1 MTQIFT
7 GTGLGF
13 HGSSLGELGSYGPKG
28 APSLGQGGESVYV
41 NGANGNF
48 VLKQS
53 DGFLA
58 DVGFGLDLFQI
69 YNSRGEGQSPWRF
82 NTDTRLEVDGKPNTA
97 GSMVK
102 RIDEDGHCSRFIY
115 DERQCAYLAED
126 GAITQLTFRD
136 DSWHYGEGNAP
147 TSCNYNAQGQLTSLS
162 DRDGHELRFSYQN
175 GHLTSLVDTSG
186 RQTVTWSFSQGL
198 LRDVTWMSNDQT
210 VHHLHYD
217 YDVQN
222 RLSKVSRD
230 LGNGK
235 TYWITYDYVADSN
248 LISDIRQS
256 DGTNLHIDYDPEGR
270 VTRLVDGEGRITTYQ
285 YLAGKT
291 IVTNGLGESWTYS
304 YDIDARLTGI
314 DGPENFHLNYH
325 YEGKHLAAIT
335 QGNQR
340 WQFLYNDAGDCIR
353 IDDPSGGVTR
363 RSYDSEHRLLS
374 ETHYQ
379 TFDGDHQP
387 QTPLTTRFVYDE
399 QGHLRFEITAEGTV
413 TEYRYSLDGLRI
425 SSRCYLRGTMNTRQM
440 PAEKVFT
447 LNELTSWC
455 QQQDQQAV
463 SLVAYHYDWRGS
475 LSEEIHYLQVDPQ
488 GEGILTNDALRA
500 YSRYDAT
507 GRLVEKSSLTASGL
521 STTHYFYDDLGRLIK
536 TIDNQHHEQTIE
548 YDDTHQ
554 RIITTDS
561 NGLQTIG
568 TYDHSGLL
576 LSTQR
581 LDSSDGHQYGTVT
594 YRYDAAGRLIAETNV
609 EGKTSYSFYDQQ
621 GRLQG
626 SISASG
632 QVTDYLYDEAGHC
645 IQTHQYQQTLD
656 MRSLQGTLPA
666 WMTIKPLTTSQDR
679 ITQVVYNTYH
689 QIAYQ
694 IDAEGAVIGYQYDA
708 EGRVIAKT
716 AYANRLAHFLS
727 TQRLMIGDI
736 ALIASSNDRNMSY
749 YYDSEGRL
757 QGEINGEGS
766 ATGYR
771 YDNAGHLID
780 VCHYTNQVVLARTG
794 NWGLDAPSNTNKDIH
809 AYSLYNVAGLKI
821 ADIDAGGYVT
831 EYRYDARGLLTDT
844 IAYYTKLK
852 SSFTPNDNTV
862 LDEIRP
868 NPHANDHRISYR
880 YNDLNQLIEETNQSG
895 LAITYAYDEQGLLI
909 NKTTTDSKTHEAR
922 QQRYRYDAL
931 GRIIQRLDELGAA
944 CLQKNSLL
952 NQGEIDAIWQQH
964 SIRYVYDNAS
974 HLLSTTNALNQ
985 VTRYF
990 YNDAGLLTYTL
1001 NASGSVTE
1009 NRYNAFNQIETTI
1022 RYSAYWIGNA
1032 DATNTQQIKQY
1043 LTASANANLDEVTHY
1058 EYNSIGMVI
1067 SKCQGTSGKLTTSYN
1082 AFGELETSALRTSA
1096 NKDTLTSYQYD
1107 RRGLLR
1113 YRTEDVGGLNK
1124 AFEAQYDALG
1134 RMNKVLDGRQGAT
1147 TYLFNK
1153 RGEQIY
1159 IEDPGHGKKIM
1170 TYDAFGRLLS
1180 VDDTTDVTYTYDD
1193 QNNTLTLMHTNTASK
1208 VVTQFN
1214 AFGDKITLTDGTK
1227 QTTHYQ
1233 YDAKGQLIHIDAPEQ
1248 TSTDYTYDTDGH
1260 LLFQQ
1265 DAGGHIL
1272 RYTYD
1277 AEGHVL
1283 TKTVDPDG
1291 LNLTTTYSY
1300 DGIGRQLQLID
1311 NGRCTRFSY
1320 DNQGHLIKKCLDP
1333 DGLNLITAFSYT
1345 ESGLLARQITYNPQ
1359 GANKVIAY
1367 EWDAL
1372 GRCTTTTIDP
1382 DGLKLTS
1389 RYEYD
1394 NNGNVIC
1401 QTDANQHRIQSI
1413 YDANNR
1419 VRYRMDAR
1427 GVVTEHCYDI
1437 KGNETKTITYANR
1450 IATTTRYDAASL
1462 VTAIKLDAAADHYQ
1476 FFAYDKKNN
1485 VILSHDGLGY
1495 ATRYTY
1501 DASGNVTAKTLYA
1514 TPCSISALKAGGTP
1528 EPQGSIQDRTIRF
1541 AYDGLNQQRFQ
1552 IDANRRVTEYR
1563 YDTSGQL
1570 TQQTRFATVI
1580 NLESMANNYSP
1591 PNIQAHLQDN
1601 PEQDESTQYAY
1612 DTAGRLHLQLS
1623 PSGVATAYQYDK
1635 AGNIIATTQYAI
1647 KLTAPQR
1654 ALTEWTA
1661 HLQTSTNDRTTHA
1674 VYDAASREIY
1684 RISPAGKVLERRYD
1698 AVGNVLTDI
1707 VHTQSLQLLTY
1718 DQKSIQAALGQDKTT
1733 DHQTNYQY
1741 DLAGRL
1747 LKKTDAEHHTTQYTY
1762 DNNNNVATKIDTNNT
1777 CWTYHYNEANQLIET
1792 LSPKTTFSTYK
1803 SGIWVDETREISTQN
1818 QYDSFGNLITVI
1830 RDAQGIN
1837 QTIQYTFDS
1846 NNRKLDTLYPD
1857 RAINAASQSAS
1868 NERQE
1873 TIKTL
1878 IETCRYNAFGDVIA
1892 SSDRAG
1898 HWRHWTYDNVGHMM
1912 YAVDAENNLTHYQY
1926 DALDN
1931 VSTKTTYAT
1940 RLKLSEG
1947 SDYTT
1952 TTLKKAIIDSNHD
1965 RHDYY
1970 VYDKDHQLI
1979 ESRKDAVNIYNART
1993 GTYHTLSPTTTLT
2006 YNAFGDVVTKAVQLT
2021 DTDWAVT
2028 RSYYNLDGLKTA
2040 TLDAEGY
2047 LTTYT
2052 YNEFCLLATEIQF
2065 AQRTTTE
2072 YTNTNEDYT
2081 RPTVDNNDR
2090 QVTFLYD
2097 ALGQLTSKTLKQVTY
2112 QRLTGGTSSQYE
2124 TITNDLT
2131 SRYGYDALG
2140 NLVSTTDAQ
2149 GNTAYSY
2156 YNASGQLTAKA
2167 GASVKTG
2174 RPATSYRYD
2183 ALGQLIESKQ
2193 WASGAK
2199 KADESHLTL
2208 QGATMNDI
2216 IMNDVYDND
2225 GRLIQQVDG
2234 TGHKTYFSYDA
2245 NGNIARSWQ
2254 VLNQANKTTL
2264 LQDKRYRY
2272 DAENHLTQ
2280 SATIKA
2286 NGQYATDDAEYNAFG
2301 EVTAKGVDSQLA
2313 QQIDYDKA
2321 GRVWRSNL
2329 QGYFQIYVYDLTNQ
2343 VTQVVTST
2351 NAFGSQYDELGVDLS
2366 QSDYEHAVRFNED
2379 KFLYDLQRQDTV
2391 YDALGRLLSQTKDGS
2406 TSATDKFNH
2415 KLVKRASQ
2423 LQQVDRWGN
2432 VVKHTN
2438 ANGYSTQYDYN
2449 AFDQVVKQTLPEVR
2463 VVDEH
2468 GVAQQLRPII
2478 YYAYDALGRS
2488 IAMTDANGHTVAKQL
2503 DAEGRVTQEIDAL
2516 NHHRD
2521 KEYDLLGQLVR
2532 ATNERGGTTTYA
2544 YDKANRL
2551 LSVTTDQT
2559 WQGYNYDGAGQ
2570 LIQQTDGRGNV
2581 TQYSYD
2587 ALGHPINR
2595 EQAGALTT
2603 YEYDDAG
2610 HKTDERD
2617 AKGNTLSWSYDKNG
2631 RLQGH
2636 TDLGGHKTSY
2646 TYNHNGLILTEQS
2659 TSGKDLLYHY
2669 YSDGQ
2674 LEIYEDNVSKE
2685 KVSYS
2690 YDAESNVL
2698 SKESS
2703 RVDAWIVETDHYQY
2717 DALGRLVQ
2725 VRRRNPEDK
2734 NTAEPDQDHA
2744 LLSVNYDYDAVGN
2757 IRHTNVDA
2765 NYAKH
2770 PHVRHEDYF
2779 RYDANNRMIV
2789 NKGQLQNGQILMTAS
2804 QGSELGYDE
2813 SGNINTARKYE
2824 NGTLQNYAYR
2834 YNTAN
2839 LLELIKKN
2847 GIDFQTKTYD
2857 KAGNVEKENLYNSVG
2872 GITQKNVMIYEKG
2885 RLTAQITQDSNDKE
2899 VNQTRYEYDEVGNL
2913 TTLKTL
2919 ASTSTQTH
2927 QYTYEAWDGY
2937 LQKNDVASLVQT
2949 GRATIQGNS
2958 ERIYDVN
2965 GQLKEAIDKPLGNSV
2980 QNNSTQYIAS
2990 SIDGIRARQD
3000 KDGQTSYLMVAGKT
3014 IGDLRL
3020 DNNNV
3025 QHLDIYGGFT
3035 PSGHPDS
3042 QLEGLKGFSHK
3053 NAQLAAKT
3061 LSSFFNGTH
3070 AATIA
3075 IEPGTLPEA
3084 PQDNLGAYTLQAG
3097 DTLDNIALQVYGD
3110 SSLWYLLADA
3120 NGITDRNAHAGE
3132 KGSQLHAGQR
3142 LNIPPAASGQ
3152 HYTNATHKVLNSNN
3166 LIGNTSATTP
3176 LPPTPPPPKNNHN
3189 SFFKT
3194 MANIVVAVVAV
3205 VATVLSAGALGLV
3218 AAAAGSISS
3227 LSAAGIG
3234 GIISAGMGVLGG
3246 ATALTGAAGAAALS
3260 TATTLGIGFS
3270 AGFIGNIAAQGA
3282 ANAFGLQKGIDLK
3295 GALITGL
3302 ATAATAGINRAL
3314 SESNLYSQLHNTM
3327 DNLSIDSFN
3336 IKSAAEMMEKDA
3348 LSQSLNLALSR
3359 HQHFDWLQLS
3369 INGATAGLINSTPG
3383 KKINQTLN
3391 KLDKNTGILTTELQS
3406 LTTGATTSAA
3416 TGSHFNATQVLTE
3429 NLGNAV
3435 GSSLLQAGQNKDN
3448 AAAWNNA
3455 ADNISEQGLYSSIPS
3470 EEGAYSAMPAG
3481 TYQRFHEEADSRAWN
3496 THDSLTYHSEL
3507 MKNWEGEGNASF
3519 KNNWNNRPHGLEEI
3533 GDKMIDNFLNKKSSN
3548 FDLLQSRIFGS
3559 EGGISN
3565 RPADFGGYTNKGIT
3579 IATFENYAQSDL
3591 GLRPTLENLRKI
3603 TNEQATTIYKNH
3615 FWNSIKADEINSLSI
3630 AYSLFD
3636 FHVNAPGHAVKI
3648 LQLSVN
3654 ELGGNLVVDNK
3665 MGAKTIQAI
3674 NKVEP
3679 QQLFD
3684 IYKQNRI
3691 DYYHEYVHKY
3701 PSQKVFLNGWL
3712 HRVNDLKFEN

>member
-13 HGSSLGELGSYGPKG
+13 HGSSLGQLGSYGPKG
-28 APSLGQGGESVYV
+28 AASLGQGGESVYV
-41 NGANGNF
+41 NGANGNL

-69 YNSRGEGQSPWRF
+69 YNSRGESQSPWRF
-82 NTDTRLEVDGKPNTA
+82 NTETRLEIDGQPNTA

-115 DERQCAYLAED
+115 DEHQNAYLAED
-126 GAITQLTFRD
+126 GATAQLTFLD
-136 DSWHYGEGNAP
+136 DSWHYYEGNAQ
-147 TSCNYNAQGQLTSLS
+147 TSCNYNKQGQLTSLS

-198 LRDVTWMSNDQT
+198 LRDVTWMSDDQT
-210 VHHLHYD
+210 IHHLHYD
-217 YDVQN
+217 YDEQN

-270 VTRLVDGEGRITTYQ
+270 VKRLIDGEGRITTYQ

-304 YDIDARLTGI
+304 YDVDARLTGI

-340 WQFLYNDAGDCIR
+340 WQFIYNDAGDCIR
-353 IDDPSGGVTR
+353 IDEPSGGVTR
-363 RSYDSEHRLLS
+363 RSYDKEHRLLS
-374 ETHYQ
+374 ETRYQ

-387 QTPLTTRFVYDE
+387 QTPLTTRFVYDA
-399 QGHLRFEITAEGTV
+399 QGHLRFEITADGTV
-413 TEYRYSLDGLRI
+413 TEHRYSLDGLRI
-425 SSRCYLRGTMNTRQM
+425 SSRCYLRGIINTRQM
-440 PAEKVFT
+440 PAEQVIT
-447 LNELTSWC
+447 LNELTRWC

-463 SLVAYHYDWRGS
+463 SLVTYHYDWRGS
-475 LSEEIHYLQVDPQ
+475 LSEEIHYLQVDQQ
-488 GEGILTNDALRA
+488 GEGILTNDTLRA
-500 YSRYDAT
+500 YSRYDAA

-548 YDDTHQ
+548 YDDAHQ
-554 RIITTDS
+554 RIITTDP
-561 NGLQTIG
+561 NGLQTICM
-568 TYDHSGLL
+568 YDQSGLL

-581 LDSSDGHQYGTVT
+581 LDSGGHQYGTIT
-594 YRYDAAGRLIAETNV
+594 YRYDAAGRLVAETNL

-656 MRSLQGTLPA
+656 MRSFQGTMPPA
-666 WMTIKPLTTSQDR
+666 WMAVKPLATNQDR
-679 ITQVVYNTYH
+679 ITQKVYNKYH
-689 QIAYQ
+689 QMAYQ
-694 IDAEGAVIGYQYDA
+694 INAEGAVIGYRYDA

-716 AYANRLAHFLS
+716 AYANRLPHFLS

-771 YDNAGHLID
+771 YDKAGHLID
-780 VCHYTNQVVLARTG
+780 VCHYTNKVLARTG
-794 NWGLDAPSNTNKDIH
+794 DWGIDAPNSNDDTDLH
-809 AYSLYNVAGLKI
+809 AYSLYNAIGLKI
-821 ADIDAGGYVT
+821 ADIDAEGYLT
-831 EYRYDARGLLTDT
+831 EYRYDASGLLIDT
-844 IAYYTKLK
+844 IAYYIELEYL
-852 SSFTPNDNTV
+852 FTPNENTT
-862 LDEIRP
+862 LEAIRP
-868 NPHANDHRISYR
+868 NHHANDHHISYR

-895 LAITYAYDEQGLLI
+895 LVIRYAYDEQGLLI

-922 QQRYRYDAL
+922 QQRYRYDSL
-931 GRIIQRLDELGAA
+931 GRVIQRLDELGAA
-944 CLQKNSLL
+944 CLQQNSLL
-952 NQGEIDAIWQQH
+952 NQSEIDAIWQQH
-964 SIRYVYDNAS
+964 SVRYVYDNAS

-1009 NRYNAFNQIETTI
+1009 TRYNAFQQIETTI

-1032 DATNTQQIKQY
+1032 DVNTQQLKQY
-1043 LTASANANLDEVTHY
+1043 LTASANANLDEATLY
-1058 EYNSIGMVI
+1058 EYNTIGMVI
-1067 SKCQGTSGKLTTSYN
+1067 SKRQGTIGKLTTTYN
-1082 AFGELETSALRTSA
+1082 AFGELETSTLRTGS
-1096 NKDTLTSYQYD
+1096 NIETLTNYQYD

-1113 YRTEDVGGLNK
+1113 HRTEDVGGLNK
-1124 AFEAQYDALG
+1124 AFEAQYDALAQI
-1134 RMNKVLDGRQGAT
+1134 NKTLDGRQGAT
-1147 TYLFNK
+1147 TYHFNK

-1159 IEDPGHGKKIM
+1159 IEDPGHGRRKIM
-1170 TYDAFGRLLS
+1170 TYDAFGRVLS
-1180 VDDTTDVTYTYDD
+1180 SSDMTSVTYTYDD
-1193 QNNTLTLMHTNTASK
+1193 QNNTLTLAHKNTASK

-1214 AFGDKITLTDGTK
+1214 AFGDKIMLTDGNN

-1248 TSTDYTYDTDGH
+1248 TSTNYVYDTDGR
-1260 LLFQQ
+1260 LLFQE
-1265 DAGGHIL
+1265 DANGHML

-1291 LNLTTTYSY
+1291 LNLISTYSY
-1300 DGIGRQLQLID
+1300 DGLGRQLQIID
-1311 NGRCTRFSY
+1311 NGRCTRFTY
-1320 DNQGHLIKKCLDP
+1320 DNQGNLIKKCLDP

-1345 ESGLLARQITYNPQ
+1345 DSGRLARQTTYNPQ
-1359 GANKVIAY
+1359 GADKVVAY

-1372 GRCTTTTIDP
+1372 GRCSTTTIDP
-1382 DGLKLTS
+1382 DGLKLIT

-1394 NNGNVIC
+1394 NNDNVIC
-1401 QTDANQHRIQSI
+1401 QTDANQHRIQYV
-1413 YDANNR
+1413 YDANNH
-1419 VRYRMDAR
+1419 VRYSIDAR
-1427 GVVTEHCYDI
+1427 GVVTEHCYSI
-1437 KGNETKTITYANR
+1437 NGSETQTITYANR
-1450 IATTTRYDAASL
+1450 ITMTSRYDETSL
-1462 VTAIKLDAAADHYQ
+1462 ITAIKPDTNADHYQ
-1476 FFAYDKKNN
+1476 FFAYDQQSR
-1485 VILSHDGLGY
+1485 LTRSYDGLGY
-1495 ATRYTY
+1495 SIWYTY
-1501 DASGNVTAKTLYA
+1501 DANDNVIEKTHYT
-1514 TPCSISALKAGGTP
+1514 TPTSLTALKKGARSKP
-1528 EPQGSIQDRTIRF
+1528 ISSDQDRTTRF

-1552 IDANRRVTEYR
+1552 IDANGQLTEYR
-1563 YDTSGQL
+1563 YDASGQL
-1570 TQQTRFATVI
+1570 IQQTRVTNQLSLNDIAK
-1580 NLESMANNYSP
+1580 NYSLS
-1591 PNIQAHLQDN
+1591 NIQANLHAN

-1623 PSGVATAYQYDK
+1623 PSGVTTAYQYDES
-1635 AGNIIATTQYAI
+1635 GNIIATTQYAI
-1647 KLTAPQR
+1647 RLTAQQR
-1654 ALTEWTA
+1654 GLANWTTQ
-1661 HLQTSTNDRTTHA
+1661 LQTSTNDRTTHA
-1674 VYDAASREIY
+1674 VYDATGREIY

-1707 VHTQSLQLLTY
+1707 VHAQSLQLTSY
-1718 DQKSIQAALGQDKTT
+1718 DQKSIQAALGQDKTV

-1741 DLAGRL
+1741 DIAGRL
-1747 LKKTDAEHHTTQYTY
+1747 LKKTDAAHHTTQYTY
-1762 DNNNNVATKIDTNNT
+1762 DNNNNVATKTDTNNT

-1792 LSPKTTFSTYK
+1792 LSPKTTFSTYQ
-1803 SGIWVDETREISTQN
+1803 GGAWVDETKEISTQN

-1830 RDAQGIN
+1830 RDAQGIH
-1837 QTIQYTFDS
+1837 QTVQYTYDS

-1857 RAINAASQSAS
+1857 RAINTASQSAS

-1878 IETCRYNAFGDVIA
+1878 KETCRYNAFGDVIA

-1912 YAVDAENNLTHYQY
+1912 YAVDAENNLTQYQY

-1931 VSTKTTYAT
+1931 VSTKTTYAN

-1952 TTLKKAIIDSNHD
+1952 TSLKKAIIDSNHD

-2065 AQRTTTE
+2065 AQRTTE
-2072 YTNTNEDYT
+2072 YTNENYT
-2081 RPTVDNNDR
+2081 LPNLNNNDR
-2090 QVTFLYD
+2090 QVTFIYD

-2112 QRLTGGTSSQYE
+2112 QRLTGAISQYE
-2124 TITNDLT
+2124 TITSDLT

-2167 GASVKTG
+2167 GASVKAG

-2183 ALGQLIESKQ
+2183 ALGQLIESRQ

-2199 KADESHLTL
+2199 EANDSHVTL
-2208 QGATMNDI
+2208 QGATTDDI

-2225 GRLIQQVDG
+2225 GHLLQQTDG

-2301 EVTAKGVDSQLA
+2301 EVTAKGVDSQFS
-2313 QQIDYDKA
+2313 QQIDYDNA

-2329 QGYFQIYVYDLTNQ
+2329 QGYFQIYVYDLANQ

-2351 NAFGSQYDELGVDLS
+2351 NTFSGLDNEFGMDLS
-2366 QSDYEHAVRFNED
+2366 ASTYENANRFNDEQYH
-2379 KFLYDLQRQDTV
+2379 YDLQRQDTV
-2391 YDALGRLLSQTKDGS
+2391 YDALGRLLSQTKDG
-2406 TSATDKFNH
+2406 TTNRQDKFNH
-2415 KLVKRASQ
+2415 KMAKRVSQ

-2521 KEYDLLGQLVR
+2521 KDYDLLGQLVR

-2581 TQYSYD
+2581 TQYGYD
-2587 ALGHPINR
+2587 ALGHQINR

-2610 HKTDERD
+2610 HKTGERD

-2646 TYNHNGLILTEQS
+2646 TYNHNGLIITEQS
-2659 TSGKDLLYHY
+2659 TSGKDLIYRYHT
-2669 YSDGQ
+2669 DGQ
-2674 LEIYEDNVSKE
+2674 LEAYEDRVSQE
-2685 KVSYS
+2685 VVRYS
-2690 YDAESNVL
+2690 YDAEGSVL
-2698 SKESS
+2698 SKSSS
-2703 RVDAWIVETDHYQY
+2703 RTGVWIVETDHYQY

-2725 VRRRNPEDK
+2725 VRRRNPEDT
-2734 NTAEPDQDHA
+2734 NIAEPDLDHA

-2770 PHVRHEDYF
+2770 PHVHHEDYF

-2872 GITQKNVMIYEKG
+2872 RITQKNVMIYEKG
-2885 RLTAQITQDSNDKE
+2885 RLTGQITRDANDKE
-2899 VNQTRYEYDEVGNL
+2899 VNQTRYSYDEVGNL
-2913 TTLKTL
+2913 NTLTTLAATYR
-2919 ASTSTQTH
+2919 QTH

-2937 LQKNDVASLVQT
+2937 QQKNDTATLVAT
-2949 GRATIQGNS
+2949 GHATTQGNS

-2965 GQLKEAIDKPLGNSV
+2965 GQLKEAIDHQVGSNG

-3020 DNNNV
+3020 DNNHV

-3053 NAQLAAKT
+3053 NVQLAAKT

-3070 AATIA
+3070 AASIA

-3097 DTLDNIALQVYGD
+3097 DTLDSIALQVYGD

-3234 GIISAGMGVLGG
+3234 GIISAGMGLLGG

-3383 KKINQTLN
+3383 KQINQTLN
-3391 KLDKNTGILTTELQS
+3391 KLDKNTGILTSELQS

-3435 GSSLLQAGQNKDN
+3435 GSSLLQAGQNNDN
-3448 AAAWNNA
+3448 AAWNNDA
-3455 ADNISEQGLYSSIPS
+3455 YNTSEQGLYSPIPS
-3470 EEGAYSAMPAG
+3470 EEGAYSAMPEG

-3496 THDSLTYHSEL
+3496 THDSLTYHSDL
-3507 MKNWEGEGNASF
+3507 MKNWGSEGNA
-3519 KNNWNNRPHGLEEI
+3519 
-3533 GDKMIDNFLNKKSSN
+3533 
-3548 FDLLQSRIFGS
+3548 
-3559 EGGISN
+3559 
-3565 RPADFGGYTNKGIT
+3565 
-3579 IATFENYAQSDL
+3579 TFESNVLWGAKGHGVKQ
-3591 GLRPTLENLRKI
+3591 
-3603 TNEQATTIYKNH
+3603 
-3615 FWNSIKADEINSLSI
+3615 F
-3630 AYSLFD
+3630 
-3636 FHVNAPGHAVKI
+3636 VNDSSVSVDGMERV
-3648 LQLSVN
+3648 LSVN
-3654 ELGGNLVVDNK
+3654 GNKAPLKIDDINYTDLLKSKDFRIYLSTINGEAGGQSHGSWIAIANVINNRVGYKEWSRYRTQVAVIENTGFDAYWKKTTQYNSAYNALSSGKLGPRLIDMMHVVAPIYLGLTQDTTNGAVLYYSPKTQAALAARTKEYKLIPNWQWNEIKRVYPAGVGNDDF
-3665 MGAKTIQAI
+3665 A
-3674 NKVEP
+3674 
-3679 QQLFD
+3679 F
-3684 IYKQNRI
+3684 YK
-3691 DYYHEYVHKY
+3691 YK
-3701 PSQKVFLNGWL
+3701 
-3712 HRVNDLKFEN
+3712 